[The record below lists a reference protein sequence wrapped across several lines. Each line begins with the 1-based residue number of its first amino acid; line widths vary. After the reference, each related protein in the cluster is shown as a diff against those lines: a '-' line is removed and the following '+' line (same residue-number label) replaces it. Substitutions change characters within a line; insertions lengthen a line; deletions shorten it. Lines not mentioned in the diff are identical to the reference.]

1 MVSES
6 EPGALRS
13 ENAGTSNRKAGENP
27 ARRNTEVSFAMV
39 ISEGLVGPKGMPNG
53 GPDGEQV
60 NIPAH
65 CYVPMEGRSVVSRA
79 PYWIG
84 VGVMRMFLWQIR
96 ETQVRVRSKCEASAE
111 QILESTL
118 PRKTSF
124 GLSIVVPYRNPTQV
138 VESRRLRRTSER
150 SSRNSAKKRP

>member
-1 MVSES
+1 
-6 EPGALRS
+6 
-13 ENAGTSNRKAGENP
+13 
-27 ARRNTEVSFAMV
+27 MV
-39 ISEGLVGPKGMPNG
+39 ISEGLVGPKGIPNG

-84 VGVMRMFLWQIR
+84 VGGMRRSGRQIR
-96 ETQVRVRSKCEASAE
+96 QTILRVSAKGAATAKP
-111 QILESTL
+111 ILGSTL

-124 GLSIVVPYRNPTQV
+124 GLSIVVPYRKPTQV

-150 SSRNSAKKRP
+150 SSRNSAK